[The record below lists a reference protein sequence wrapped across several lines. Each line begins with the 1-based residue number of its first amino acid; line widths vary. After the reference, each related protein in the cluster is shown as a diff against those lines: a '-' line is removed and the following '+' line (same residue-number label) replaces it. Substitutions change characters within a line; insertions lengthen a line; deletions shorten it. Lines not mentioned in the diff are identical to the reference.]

1 MEKVV
6 SSPSKSIEL
15 GRVQHVA
22 AFSDGD
28 VGGNG
33 AGVYLSDEMPAEDD
47 MGALAADLGYSET
60 AFVVPSGEAF
70 RVRYFSPESEV
81 PFCGH
86 ATIALGAVLAAERGA
101 GTFSLELNDAT
112 ISVEA
117 STEDGISVI
126 ALQSPPTHS
135 EPARS
140 ELAREVSSK
149 IRRLELPP
157 QRSLGICETWAGHT
171 LAISPSFKA
180 RTWGN
185 DRCYVPSSRTI
196 QAHRFVSRGP
206 HGQSGERP
214 LTWMRC

>member
-140 ELAREVSSK
+140 ELARGDMGWPHAGDISIIQGEDMG
-149 IRRLELPP
+149 
-157 QRSLGICETWAGHT
+157 QRSLLRAEFSDDPG
-171 LAISPSFKA
+171 
-180 RTWGN
+180 
-185 DRCYVPSSRTI
+185 SSIRVSGTTRTI
-196 QAHRFVSRGP
+196 R
-206 HGQSGERP
+206 
-214 LTWMRC
+214 